1 MAVVNS
7 IRRDSMGHEQLEKIL
22 AGIKAGETVLI
33 EYEPVSSPELLL
45 HFMVRYCG
53 KNGRELIID
62 DLADTLVEFMTRLK
76 LKGVPVQ
83 HLEKASVMKIGGY
96 RNVGKIINTIE
107 LDKYTLDFKYYG
119 KVYDRW
125 RAGKD
130 TLFNPVLGIY
140 KVFLMSEHTEAIRLV
155 RNISTFVGNTTRIAF
170 YFINRETIKNRN
182 PDAFSLLEEIATSI
196 LSWERRCDSVVL
208 RVVKSANEEIC
219 GSTAEVPVE
228 DIIGY

>member
-1 MAVVNS
+1 
-7 IRRDSMGHEQLEKIL
+7 MGHEQLERIFESMR
-22 AGIKAGETVLI
+22 AGETVLI
-33 EYEPVSSPELLL
+33 EYEPASSPELLL

-53 KNGRELIID
+53 RRGVDLIID
-62 DLADTLVEFMTRLK
+62 DIADTLVEFMTRLR
-76 LKGVPVQ
+76 LKGIPVQ

-96 RNVGKIINTIE
+96 RNVGRIINTIE

-125 RAGKD
+125 RAGRD

-170 YFINRETIKNRN
+170 YFINRRAIESRN
-182 PDAFSLLEEIATSI
+182 PDAFSLLEEVSTSI
-196 LSWERRCDSVVL
+196 LSWEKGCDSVVL

-219 GSTAEVPVE
+219 GSTSEVPVE
-228 DIIGY
+228 DIMGY